1 MWIVLIVMNKG
12 TPKNHI
18 INKIISEKTI
28 VRIEHQQQKVK
39 QGSNRCCY
47 ANRHITTAAIIL
59 YG

>member
-1 MWIVLIVMNKG
+1 MFFLVDTNE
-12 TPKNHI
+12 
-18 INKIISEKTI
+18 IISEKAI